1 MNKELSKDQLEKLL
15 AESGGYYFETKP
27 DPVIYET
34 QPVPVIY
41 ETQGGYTPKG
51 YYNDYGVSDE
61 SKKTIEYYQ
70 EMYKQGQEL
79 GDRGMMDF
87 AHEMAEKERAKYG
100 YSGGVDGSDY
110 IEIAKKYGNS
120 GFMFPLAPTFQSSG
134 SGTQQP
140 SQTEQPAYTANNQ
153 ANIDALLN
161 EILNREDFKY
171 EEAPTYTDKYTEQI
185 NQILGEIQNRN
196 QFQYGNA
203 PTYTDQ
209 YAGQINQLMQQIQN
223 REDFTY
229 GNAPTYQDA
238 YADQISQLMQQ
249 IQNREDF
256 SYNVNNDPLYG
267 MYAQQYTQQGQRSMK
282 DTLGQLAAQTGG
294 MASSYAASAAQQ
306 ANDYYMSQL
315 AAKIPELQQ
324 IAYGQYRDDVNK
336 DLTNL
341 DLLRSQQT
349 NAYNQYRDQV
359 ADYNADRAMAYGQY
373 MDEVNEDLTNLSLL
387 RDQQNLAYNQ
397 FRDQVSD
404 YNADRTLAYNQYLNE
419 LDADVRELGLLQNQS
434 DNDYNRYRDAL
445 NDWSNDR
452 AIAYGQYLDKIDNK
466 VRDLGLLQS
475 MDETQYNRYRD
486 TMNDWRNDR
495 DFAYGV
501 HRDDISDSRYQDEL
515 DYEKAWNNAQM
526 MAGMGDF
533 SGYANL
539 GISSDV
545 ISSLEQAWKDMNTK
559 VEAPEPYKPT
569 LTWPQVKAEIEAG
582 NASDAVL
589 KAYEYYMGESYAP
602 APGKGYDENPEP
614 TGTGGYNPSEWGY
627 VLNNI
632 KTNLREG
639 NEDALNSY
647 MDQIADNL
655 SQEQWEEIEAL
666 LRQYGI

>member
-134 SGTQQP
+134 SSSQAPT
-140 SQTEQPAYTANNQ
+140 QTEQPSYTANNQ

-185 NQILGEIQNRN
+185 NQLLGEIQNRD

-209 YAGQINQLMQQIQN
+209 YAGQINQL
-223 REDFTY
+223 T
-229 GNAPTYQDA
+229 
-238 YADQISQLMQQ
+238 QQ

-256 SYNVNNDPLYG
+256 SYNANNDPLYA
-267 MYAQQYTQQGQRSMK
+267 MLAQQYAQQGQRSMK
-282 DTLGQLAAQTGG
+282 DTLGQIAAQTGG

-306 ANDYYMSQL
+306 ANDYYMGQL
-315 AAKIPELQQ
+315 ANRIPELQQ
-324 IAYGQYRDDVNK
+324 LAYGMYQDDLNK
-336 DLTNL
+336 DIT
-341 DLLRSQQT
+341 DL
-349 NAYNQYRDQV
+349 N
-359 ADYNADRAMAYGQY
+359 
-373 MDEVNEDLTNLSLL
+373 LL

-452 AIAYGQYLDKIDNK
+452 AIAYGQYLDQIDNK

-545 ISSLEQAWKDMNTK
+545 ISSLEQAWKDMNTE
-559 VEAPEPYKPT
+559 VEEPEPYKPT

-582 NASDAVL
+582 NVSDAVL
-589 KAYEYYMGESYAP
+589 KAYEYYMGESYVP
-602 APGKGYDENPEP
+602 APGKGYDENPTP

-639 NEDALNSY
+639 NIEALVGTDDKKGY
-647 MDQIADNL
+647 IDMIADNL

-666 LRQYGI
+666 LKQYGI